1 MMGIGA
7 CGLYVGIG
15 RVSTMRQT
23 KDTGEKTT
31 KGPLFTVGGA
41 GGPGRPKMVDNREY
55 ISAIKQGFP
64 PERIVELLN
73 EAIDIACRT
82 HSWRGVVAAAEFAAA
97 YSLGK
102 PKQTIQATGND
113 SLADL
118 LANVDADKPLLPD
131 PTTGTTGT
139 ADGTADGVTLNG
151 TGVTLNGTGVG
162 TV

>member
-1 MMGIGA
+1 MMGVYGHV
-7 CGLYVGIG
+7 GYVGKG

-23 KDTGEKTT
+23 NGNGEKTT

-41 GGPGRPKMVDNREY
+41 GGPGRPKAVDNREY
-55 ISAIKQGFP
+55 IAAIKQGFP

-113 SLADL
+113 SLAEL
-118 LANVDADKPLLPD
+118 LANVDATSPLLPD
-131 PTTGTTGT
+131 STTGTTGTTGT
-139 ADGTADGVTLNG
+139 A
-151 TGVTLNGTGVG
+151 
-162 TV
+162 